1 MSNKQDRFSTALAE
15 ERALPSSG
23 RMLRGIQA
31 TLQKI
36 AGTMT
41 DQQSLF
47 ELSNIDLMLSELSR
61 REDVS
66 YYAGY
71 YGDMRSLLVEGLS
84 LLRAGISAEATTRI
98 ETELEKVLPTLVEAN
113 VSYEYLTLQINRT
126 MRHLSVLVRP
136 ASDKASPQVKKFLQR
151 VVAAETGFHVH
162 RAQHAAS
169 RQKIITSEKPPL
181 TAERLE
187 NYLRER
193 EPDRTGLR
201 VTSFRQLIGGYQK
214 VTVMFETEDDTG
226 CKDSLVLRC
235 EKDDKFVALDAS
247 DIRREF
253 EIVQFL
259 RAHDVPVAEPMWI
272 EDDESKLGNRFFV
285 SRRIIGE
292 NQGEAVGSHGIT
304 DDIVRSYMEGVAKLH
319 RIPHSDAMRKL
330 AVGHWLDYATTQDNE
345 RANILYW
352 RNQPWLKTFNP
363 SPLTERVTAWLL
375 DNIPQGD
382 IPLGLIHCDYGPHNT
397 LVHNGKLV
405 GIVDWESCRI
415 GDPAEDVSWLL
426 QSCGGQ
432 VDYGKAIDAYEEF
445 TGHRISEYRLRYYD
459 VFGCLKVM
467 TAVGSVESM
476 YEAHD
481 EASVTWLTLSFRYGA
496 YGSSELE
503 KRIAIAEAAKGK

>member
-1 MSNKQDRFSTALAE
+1 MLE
-15 ERALPSSG
+15 ERALPSNG
-23 RMLRGIQA
+23 RLLRGVQA

-36 AGTMT
+36 ASTVT

-47 ELSNIDLMLSELSR
+47 ELSNIDLILSELSR
-61 REDVS
+61 RGDVT
-66 YYAGY
+66 YYIGY
-71 YGDMRSLLVEGLS
+71 YGDMRKLLVEGLP
-84 LLRAGISAEATTRI
+84 LLRGGLSGASI
-98 ETELEKVLPTLVEAN
+98 EQIESDLASDLPAN
-113 VSYEYLTLQINRT
+113 VAQSVSYDHVTLLINRT
-126 MRHLSVLVRP
+126 MRHLSILVRP
-136 ASDKASPQVKKFLQR
+136 ASDKTSNDVKDFLHR

-169 RQKIITSEKPPL
+169 RQKIVTSEKPPL

-193 EPDRTGLR
+193 EPARTGLR
-201 VTSFRQLIGGYQK
+201 VSSFRQLVGGYQK

-226 CKDSLVLRC
+226 RKDSLVLRC

-292 NQGEAVGSHGIT
+292 NQGEAIGSHGIT
-304 DDIVRSYMEGVAKLH
+304 DDIVRSYMEGIAKLH
-319 RIPHSDAMRKL
+319 RIPHSDAMKKL

-375 DNIPQGD
+375 ENIPQGD

-397 LVHNGKLV
+397 LVHNGKLA

-467 TAVGSVESM
+467 TSVGSVESM

-481 EASVTWLTLSFRYGA
+481 EASVTWLTLSLRYGA

-503 KRIAIAEAAKGK
+503 KRIAIAEAAKGR